1 MNIFL
6 DLNLNQIIIIKLF
19 KYNVI
24 IIVMNNNNSLN
35 LIYIRDDDKSK

>member
-1 MNIFL
+1 MNIFFGFKFKS
-6 DLNLNQIIIIKLF
+6 DNNNII
-19 KYNVI
+19 I

>member
-1 MNIFL
+1 MNIFFG
-6 DLNLNQIIIIKLF
+6 F
-19 KYNVI
+19 KFKSDNNNKII